1 MNLNNNKFKPGLYCV
16 ATPIGNMGDISFR
29 AIKIL
34 QESDLI
40 LCEDTRVTK
49 KILQK
54 FEINKKLISNH
65 KFNENKNLEKV
76 IDILKNNKI
85 VSLVSDAGTPTI
97 SDPGRI
103 LIKECEKNEIKIFP
117 IPGASAVSTA
127 ISISGFSDNFYFCGF
142 LPEKQNQIK
151 KLFKNLSLIDGS
163 IVFFVSPNK
172 LIKRIGDI
180 KEFFLGRDLI
190 ICREITKFHEE
201 YIRTSVKE
209 LSNINFSRKGE
220 VTVVISEL
228 KKEKLSFNE
237 LEESDKKKIN
247 KLIKKMSIKD
257 IVKKVSED
265 REISK
270 KLIYNYCL
278 EIKKWKLKKL

>member
-29 AIKIL
+29 AVKIL
-34 QESDLI
+34 QESNLI

-54 FEINKKLISNH
+54 FEINNKLISNH

-76 IDILKNNKI
+76 IETLKDNKI
-85 VSLVSDAGTPTI
+85 VSIISDAGTPAI

-103 LIKECEKNEIKIFP
+103 LVNECVKNNVEIFP
-117 IPGASAVSTA
+117 IPGASAVSAA

-151 KLFKNLSLIDGS
+151 KLFKNLSTLESS
-163 IVFFVSPNK
+163 IIFFISPNK
-172 LIKRIGDI
+172 LDKRIGDI
-180 KEFFLGRDLI
+180 KEFFINRDIL
-190 ICREITKFHEE
+190 ICREITKYHEE
-201 YIRTSVKE
+201 YIRSPINE
-209 LSNINFSRKGE
+209 LSKVNFSRKGE
-220 VTVVISEL
+220 LTIVISEI
-228 KKEKLSFNE
+228 KKEKLSFKQ

-257 IVKKVSED
+257 IVMKVSQD

-278 EIKKWKLKKL
+278 QIKNEN

>member
-1 MNLNNNKFKPGLYCV
+1 MNLNNNKFKPGLYYV

-29 AIKIL
+29 AVKIL
-34 QESDLI
+34 QDSDLI

-54 FEINKKLISNH
+54 FDINKKLISNH

-76 IDILKNNKI
+76 IEILKNNKI
-85 VSLVSDAGTPTI
+85 VSLVSDAGTPAV

-103 LIKECEKNEIKIFP
+103 LVQECVKNKINIFP
-117 IPGASAVSTA
+117 IPGASAVSSA

-142 LPEKQNQIK
+142 LPEKQNQVK
-151 KLFKNLSLIDGS
+151 KLFKNISLLESS
-163 IVFFVSPNK
+163 IVFFISPNK
-172 LIKRIGDI
+172 LIKRMDDV
-180 KEFFLGRDLI
+180 KEFFSDRDIL
-190 ICREITKFHEE
+190 ICREISKYHEE
-201 YIRTSVKE
+201 YIRTSVKK
-209 LSNINFSRKGE
+209 LSDVNFSRKGE
-220 VTVVISEL
+220 ITIVISEIR
-228 KKEKLSFNE
+228 KEKLSFKE

-270 KLIYNYCL
+270 KLIYKYCL
-278 EIKKWKLKKL
+278 EIKNEN

>member
-34 QESDLI
+34 QESDFI

-65 KFNENKNLEKV
+65 KFNERKNIEKV
-76 IDILKNNKI
+76 LEILKNKKI
-85 VSLVSDAGTPTI
+85 VSLVSDAGTPAI

-103 LIKECEKNEIKIFP
+103 LVKECIKNGVDIFP
-117 IPGASAVSTA
+117 LPGASAVSAA

-142 LPEKQNQIK
+142 LPEKQSQIK
-151 KLFKNLSLIDGS
+151 KLFKNLSSLESS
-163 IVFFVSPNK
+163 IVFFISPNK
-172 LIKRIGDI
+172 LYKRIDDLKECFLNRDI
-180 KEFFLGRDLI
+180 I
-190 ICREITKFHEE
+190 ICREISKYHEE
-201 YIRTSVKE
+201 YIRTSIKE
-209 LSNINFSRKGE
+209 LSNVNFSRKGE
-220 VTVVISEL
+220 ITVIISEP
-228 KKEKLSFNE
+228 KKEKISFNE

-247 KLIKKMSIKD
+247 QLIKKMSIKD
-257 IVKKVSED
+257 IVKKISD
-265 REISK
+265 GKEISK

-278 EIKKWKLKKL
+278 EKKNED

>member
-65 KFNENKNLEKV
+65 KFNEKKNLDKV
-76 IDILKNNKI
+76 LEILRNKKI
-85 VSLVSDAGTPTI
+85 VSLVSDAGTPAV

-103 LIKECEKNEIKIFP
+103 LVKECVKNGIDIFP
-117 IPGASAVSTA
+117 LPGASAVSAA
-127 ISISGFSDNFYFCGF
+127 ISISGFSDKFYFCGF
-142 LPEKQNQIK
+142 LPEKQSQNK
-151 KLFKNLSLIDGS
+151 KLFKDLSVLECS
-163 IVFFVSPNK
+163 IIFFVSPNK
-172 LIKRIGDI
+172 LHKRIDDI
-180 KEFFLGRDLI
+180 KEFFLNRDII
-190 ICREITKFHEE
+190 ICREISKYHEE
-201 YIRTSVKE
+201 YIRTSIKE
-209 LSNINFSRKGE
+209 LSNVNFSRKGE
-220 VTVVISEL
+220 ITVIISEP

-237 LEESDKKKIN
+237 LEESDKRKIDQ
-247 KLIKKMSIKD
+247 LIKKMSIKD
-257 IVKKVSED
+257 IVKKISED
-265 REISK
+265 KEISK
-270 KLIYNYCL
+270 KLIYSYCL
-278 EIKKWKLKKL
+278 EIKK

>member
-29 AIKIL
+29 AVKIL
-34 QESDLI
+34 QESNLI

-54 FEINKKLISNH
+54 FEINNKLISNH

-76 IDILKNNKI
+76 IETLKDNKI
-85 VSLVSDAGTPTI
+85 VSIVSDAGTPAI

-103 LIKECEKNEIKIFP
+103 LVKECVKNNVEIFP
-117 IPGASAVSTA
+117 IPGASAVSAA

-142 LPEKQNQIK
+142 IPEKQNQIK
-151 KLFKNLSLIDGS
+151 KLFKNLSTLASS
-163 IVFFVSPNK
+163 IIFFISPNK
-172 LIKRIGDI
+172 LDKRIGDI
-180 KEFFLGRDLI
+180 KEFFINRDIL
-190 ICREITKFHEE
+190 ICREITKYHEE
-201 YIRTSVKE
+201 YIRTPVNE
-209 LSNINFSRKGE
+209 LSKVNFSRKGE
-220 VTVVISEL
+220 LTIVISEI
-228 KKEKLSFNE
+228 KKEKLSFKE

-257 IVKKVSED
+257 IVMKVSQD

-278 EIKKWKLKKL
+278 QIKNEN

>member
-65 KFNENKNLEKV
+65 KFNEKKNLENV
-76 IDILKNNKI
+76 LEILKNKKI
-85 VSLVSDAGTPTI
+85 VSLVSDAGTPAV

-103 LIKECEKNEIKIFP
+103 LVKECIKNGIDIFP
-117 IPGASAVSTA
+117 LPGASAVSAA

-142 LPEKQNQIK
+142 LPEKQSQIK
-151 KLFKNLSLIDGS
+151 KLFKNLSSLESS
-163 IVFFVSPNK
+163 IIFFISPNK
-172 LIKRIGDI
+172 LHKRIDDI
-180 KEFFLGRDLI
+180 KEFFLNRDII
-190 ICREITKFHEE
+190 ICREISKYHEE
-201 YIRTSVKE
+201 YIRTSIKE
-209 LSNINFSRKGE
+209 LSNVNFSRKGE
-220 VTVVISEL
+220 ITVIISEP

-237 LEESDKKKIN
+237 LEESDKRKIDQ
-247 KLIKKMSIKD
+247 LIKKMSIKD
-257 IVKKVSED
+257 IVKKISED
-265 REISK
+265 KEISK
-270 KLIYNYCL
+270 KLIYSYCL
-278 EIKKWKLKKL
+278 EIKK

>member
-29 AIKIL
+29 AVKIL
-34 QESDLI
+34 QESNLI

-54 FEINKKLISNH
+54 FEINNKLISNH

-76 IDILKNNKI
+76 IETLKDNKI
-85 VSLVSDAGTPTI
+85 VSIVSDAGTPAL

-103 LIKECEKNEIKIFP
+103 LVKECVKNNVEIFP
-117 IPGASAVSTA
+117 IPGASAVSAA

-151 KLFKNLSLIDGS
+151 KLFKNLSILESS
-163 IVFFVSPNK
+163 IIFFISPNK
-172 LIKRIGDI
+172 LDKRIGDI
-180 KEFFLGRDLI
+180 KEFFINRDIL
-190 ICREITKFHEE
+190 ICREITKYHEE
-201 YIRTSVKE
+201 YIRTPVNE
-209 LSNINFSRKGE
+209 LSKVNFSRKGE
-220 VTVVISEL
+220 LTIVISEI
-228 KKEKLSFNE
+228 KKEKLSFKE

-257 IVKKVSED
+257 IVMKVSQN

-278 EIKKWKLKKL
+278 QIKNEN

>member
-1 MNLNNNKFKPGLYCV
+1 MNLNNNKFKPGLYYV

-29 AIKIL
+29 AVKIL
-34 QESDLI
+34 QQSDLI

-54 FEINKKLISNH
+54 FNINKKLISNH

-76 IDILKNNKI
+76 IEILKNNKI
-85 VSLVSDAGTPTI
+85 VSLVSDAGTPAV

-103 LIKECEKNEIKIFP
+103 LVQECVKNKINIFP
-117 IPGASAVSTA
+117 IPGASAVSSA

-142 LPEKQNQIK
+142 LPEKQNQVK
-151 KLFKNLSLIDGS
+151 KLFKNISLLESS
-163 IVFFVSPNK
+163 IVFFISPNK
-172 LIKRIGDI
+172 LIKRIDDV
-180 KEFFLGRDLI
+180 KEFFLDRDIL
-190 ICREITKFHEE
+190 ICREISKYHEE
-201 YIRTSVKE
+201 YIRTSIKE

-220 VTVVISEL
+220 ITVIISEPN
-228 KKEKLSFNE
+228 KKKLSFNE
-237 LEESDKKKIN
+237 LEESDKRNIDQ
-247 KLIKKMSIKD
+247 LIKKMSIKD

-270 KLIYNYCL
+270 KLIYKYCL
-278 EIKKWKLKKL
+278 EIKNEN

>member
-1 MNLNNNKFKPGLYCV
+1 MNVNNNKFKPGLYCV

-49 KILQK
+49 KILHK
-54 FEINKKLISNH
+54 FEINKQLISNH

-76 IDILKNNKI
+76 TELLKNNKI
-85 VSLVSDAGTPTI
+85 VSLVSDAGTPAV

-103 LIKECEKNEIKIFP
+103 LVKECVKNRINIFP
-117 IPGASAVSTA
+117 IPGASAVSSV
-127 ISISGFSDNFYFCGF
+127 ISISGLSDNFYFCGF
-142 LPEKQNQIK
+142 LSEKQNQVK
-151 KLFKNLSLIDGS
+151 KLFKNLSSIQCS
-163 IVFFVSPNK
+163 IVFFISPNK
-172 LIKRIGDI
+172 LVKRIDDV
-180 KEFFLGRDLI
+180 KEFFSDRDII
-190 ICREITKFHEE
+190 ICREITKYHEE

-209 LSNINFSRKGE
+209 LSNVNFSRKGE
-220 VTVVISEL
+220 ITVVISEA
-228 KKEKLSFNE
+228 KKERLSCKE
-237 LEESDKKKIN
+237 LKESDKKKIN

-278 EIKKWKLKKL
+278 EIRNEN

>member
-1 MNLNNNKFKPGLYCV
+1 MNFNNNKLKPGLYCV

-29 AIKIL
+29 AVKIL

-65 KFNENKNLEKV
+65 KFNEKKNLEKV
-76 IDILKNNKI
+76 LEILKNKKI
-85 VSLVSDAGTPTI
+85 VSLVSDAGTTAV

-103 LIKECEKNEIKIFP
+103 LVKECVKDKIDIFP
-117 IPGASAVSTA
+117 VPGASAVTAA

-142 LPEKQNQIK
+142 VPEKQNQTK
-151 KLFKNLSLIDGS
+151 KLFNILSSLDCS
-163 IVFFVSPNK
+163 IVFFISPNK
-172 LIKRIGDI
+172 LYKKIVDL
-180 KEFFLGRDLI
+180 KEFFLNRDI
-190 ICREITKFHEE
+190 VICREISKYHEE
-201 YIRTSVKE
+201 YIRTSVNE

-220 VTVVISEL
+220 ITIIISEP

-237 LEESDKKKIN
+237 LEESDKRKIN
-247 KLIKKMSIKD
+247 QLIKKMSIKD
-257 IVKKVSED
+257 IVKKISEGKQT
-265 REISK
+265 SK
-270 KLIYNYCL
+270 KLIYKYCL
-278 EIKKWKLKKL
+278 EIKNEN

>member
-1 MNLNNNKFKPGLYCV
+1 MNFNNNKLKPGLYCV

-54 FEINKKLISNH
+54 FEINKKLVSNH
-65 KFNENKNLEKV
+65 KFNEKKNLEKV
-76 IDILKNNKI
+76 IEILKNKKI
-85 VSLVSDAGTPTI
+85 VSLVSDAGTPAV

-103 LIKECEKNEIKIFP
+103 LVNECIKDKIDIFP
-117 IPGASAVSTA
+117 VPGASAVSAA
-127 ISISGFSDNFYFCGF
+127 ISISGFSDKFYFCGF
-142 LPEKQNQIK
+142 LPEKQSQTK
-151 KLFKNLSLIDGS
+151 KLFKDLTTLDCS
-163 IVFFVSPNK
+163 IIFFVSPNK
-172 LIKRIGDI
+172 LHKRINDI
-180 KEFFLGRDLI
+180 KEFFLNRDMI
-190 ICREITKFHEE
+190 ICREISKYHEE
-201 YIRTSVKE
+201 YIRTSIKE
-209 LSNINFSRKGE
+209 LSKVNFSRKGE
-220 VTVVISEL
+220 ITVIISEP

-247 KLIKKMSIKD
+247 QLIKKMSIKD
-257 IVKKVSED
+257 IVKKISD
-265 REISK
+265 GKEISK

-278 EIKKWKLKKL
+278 KKKNDS

>member
-29 AIKIL
+29 AVKIL
-34 QESDLI
+34 QQSDLI

-54 FEINKKLISNH
+54 FDINKKLISNH

-76 IDILKNNKI
+76 IEILKNNKI
-85 VSLVSDAGTPTI
+85 VSLVSDAGTPAV

-103 LIKECEKNEIKIFP
+103 LVQECVKNKINIFP
-117 IPGASAVSTA
+117 IPGASAVSSA

-142 LPEKQNQIK
+142 LPEKQNQVK
-151 KLFKNLSLIDGS
+151 KLFKNISLLESS
-163 IVFFVSPNK
+163 IVFFISPNK
-172 LIKRIGDI
+172 LIKRMDDV
-180 KEFFLGRDLI
+180 KEFFSDRDIL
-190 ICREITKFHEE
+190 ICREISKYHEE
-201 YIRTSVKE
+201 YIRTSVQK
-209 LSNINFSRKGE
+209 LSDVNFSRKGE
-220 VTVVISEL
+220 ITIVISEIG
-228 KKEKLSFNE
+228 KEKLSFKE

-270 KLIYNYCL
+270 KLIYKYCL
-278 EIKKWKLKKL
+278 EIKNEN

>member
-29 AIKIL
+29 AVKIL
-34 QESDLI
+34 QQSDLI

-54 FEINKKLISNH
+54 FDINKKLISNH

-76 IDILKNNKI
+76 IEILKNNKI
-85 VSLVSDAGTPTI
+85 VSLVSDAGTPAV

-103 LIKECEKNEIKIFP
+103 LVQECVKNKINIFP
-117 IPGASAVSTA
+117 IPGASAVSSA

-142 LPEKQNQIK
+142 LPEKQNQVK
-151 KLFKNLSLIDGS
+151 KLFKNISLLESS
-163 IVFFVSPNK
+163 IVFFISPNK
-172 LIKRIGDI
+172 LIKRMDDI
-180 KEFFLGRDLI
+180 KEFFSDRDIL
-190 ICREITKFHEE
+190 ICREISKYHEE
-201 YIRTSVKE
+201 YIRTSVQK
-209 LSNINFSRKGE
+209 LSDVNFSRKGE
-220 VTVVISEL
+220 ITIVISETR
-228 KKEKLSFNE
+228 KEKLSFKE

-270 KLIYNYCL
+270 KLIYKYCL
-278 EIKKWKLKKL
+278 EIKNEN

>member
-29 AIKIL
+29 AVKIL
-34 QESDLI
+34 QDSDLI

-54 FEINKKLISNH
+54 FDINKKLISNH

-76 IDILKNNKI
+76 IEILNNNKI
-85 VSLVSDAGTPTI
+85 VSLVSDAGTPAV

-103 LIKECEKNEIKIFP
+103 LVQECVKNKINIFP
-117 IPGASAVSTA
+117 IPGASAVSSA

-142 LPEKQNQIK
+142 LPEKQNQVK
-151 KLFKNLSLIDGS
+151 KLFKNISLLESS
-163 IVFFVSPNK
+163 IVFFISPNK
-172 LIKRIGDI
+172 LIKRMDNV
-180 KEFFLGRDLI
+180 KEFFSDRDIL
-190 ICREITKFHEE
+190 ICREISKYHEE
-201 YIRTSVKE
+201 YIRTSVQK
-209 LSNINFSRKGE
+209 LSDVNFSRKGE
-220 VTVVISEL
+220 ITVVISEIR
-228 KKEKLSFNE
+228 KEKLSFKE

-270 KLIYNYCL
+270 KLIYKYCL
-278 EIKKWKLKKL
+278 KIKNEN

>member
-29 AIKIL
+29 AVKIL
-34 QESDLI
+34 QESNLI

-54 FEINKKLISNH
+54 FEINNKLISNH

-76 IDILKNNKI
+76 IETLKDNKI
-85 VSLVSDAGTPTI
+85 VSIVSDAGTPAI

-103 LIKECEKNEIKIFP
+103 LVKECVKNNVEIFP
-117 IPGASAVSTA
+117 IPGASAVSAA

-151 KLFKNLSLIDGS
+151 KLFKNLSILESS
-163 IVFFVSPNK
+163 IIFFISPNK
-172 LIKRIGDI
+172 LDKRISDI
-180 KEFFLGRDLI
+180 KEFFVNRDIL
-190 ICREITKFHEE
+190 ICREITKYHEE
-201 YIRTSVKE
+201 YIRTPVNE
-209 LSNINFSRKGE
+209 LSKVNFSRKGE
-220 VTVVISEL
+220 LTIVISEI
-228 KKEKLSFNE
+228 KKEKLSFKE

-270 KLIYNYCL
+270 KLIYKYCL
-278 EIKKWKLKKL
+278 EIKNEN

>member
-54 FEINKKLISNH
+54 FEINKKLTSNH

-76 IDILKNNKI
+76 IENLKNNKI
-85 VSLVSDAGTPTI
+85 VSLVSDAGTPAL

-103 LIKECEKNEIKIFP
+103 LIKECIKNEIDIYP
-117 IPGASAVSTA
+117 VPGISAVSAA

-142 LPEKQNQIK
+142 LPEKQNQVK
-151 KLFKNLSLIDGS
+151 KLFKNISSLESS
-163 IVFFVSPNK
+163 IIFFISPNK
-172 LIKRIGDI
+172 LDKRIDDI
-180 KEFFLGRDLI
+180 KEFFFNRDI
-190 ICREITKFHEE
+190 VICREITKYHEE
-201 YIRTSVKE
+201 YIRTSVKK
-209 LSNINFSRKGE
+209 LSNVNFSRKGE
-220 VTVVISEL
+220 ITVVISEA
-228 KKEKLSFNE
+228 KKERLSFIE
-237 LEESDKKKIN
+237 LQESDKKKIN

-270 KLIYNYCL
+270 KLIYKYCL
-278 EIKKWKLKKL
+278 EIKNEN